1 MEIVGGELASQ
12 NQPVEPLGEPSVARQ
27 VSASTTSVNTVLTAT
42 CRRLSMRSTADARYR
57 IGSNAVQTA
66 LTTDHLLAAGERL
79 DISIPARCNIAFR
92 TASGTATV
100 ELTELK

>member
-1 MEIVGGELASQ
+1 MRA
-12 NQPVEPLGEPSVARQ
+12 
-27 VSASTTSVNTVLTAT
+27 TAEV
-42 CRRLSMRSTADARYR
+42 RYR

-79 DISIPARCNIAFR
+79 DISIPIRCNIAFR

>member
-1 MEIVGGELASQ
+1 MEIIGGAIASQ
-12 NQPVEPLGEPSVARQ
+12 NQPVETLGEPSVARQ

-42 CRRLSMRSTADARYR
+42 CRRLSMRATADVRYR

-66 LTTDHLLAAGERL
+66 LTTDHLLAAAERL
-79 DISIPARCNIAFR
+79 DISIPAACNIAFR